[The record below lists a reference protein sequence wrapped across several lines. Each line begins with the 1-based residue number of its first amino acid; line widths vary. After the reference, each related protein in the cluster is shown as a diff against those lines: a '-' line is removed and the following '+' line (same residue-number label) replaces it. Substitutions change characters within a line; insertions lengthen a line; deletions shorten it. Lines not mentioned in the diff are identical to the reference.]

1 MAFFKSLHLHS
12 PRLATNDRFSLM
24 RCGARMRCGTRPRCR
39 RKSVEDCQHGG
50 TGTLSGVESLRR
62 GNFRLVSQDEPAEVS
77 GRIIQPRLHIRDHL
91 WRTPCVHSNCA
102 HRLACAY
109 RGGEVSA
116 FRRPKNR
123 IEETVSPRG
132 IVGGCRRSLAFSS
145 RCLRRSFSPVSEQVV
160 QLGGSGSTRRGHGH
174 VQGQRHP

>member
-1 MAFFKSLHLHS
+1 M
-12 PRLATNDRFSLM
+12 
-24 RCGARMRCGTRPRCR
+24 
-39 RKSVEDCQHGG
+39 
-50 TGTLSGVESLRR
+50 
-62 GNFRLVSQDEPAEVS
+62 
-77 GRIIQPRLHIRDHL
+77 IQPR
-91 WRTPCVHSNCA
+91 PHSTLFPYTTLFRSSSCA
-102 HRLACAY
+102 NGLACAD
-109 RGGEVSA
+109 RSGEVSA

>member
-1 MAFFKSLHLHS
+1 MLIIAALAKRIPMATKKAARIRGDKVLSVIMAFFKSLHLHS

-62 GNFRLVSQDEPAEVS
+62 GNFRLVSQDDSVEM
-77 GRIIQPRLHIRDHL
+77 RRRLPRSPLL
-91 WRTPCVHSNCA
+91 PCTTLCRSPGVHSNCA

-109 RGGEVSA
+109 RGGEV
-116 FRRPKNR
+116 
-123 IEETVSPRG
+123 
-132 IVGGCRRSLAFSS
+132 
-145 RCLRRSFSPVSEQVV
+145 
-160 QLGGSGSTRRGHGH
+160 
-174 VQGQRHP
+174 